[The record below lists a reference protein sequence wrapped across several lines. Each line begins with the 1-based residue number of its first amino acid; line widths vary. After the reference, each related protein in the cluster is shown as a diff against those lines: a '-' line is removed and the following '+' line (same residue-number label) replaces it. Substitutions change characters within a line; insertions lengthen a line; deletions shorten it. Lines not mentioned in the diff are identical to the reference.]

1 LGSYLQREP
10 LFGRGMLTDYK
21 VELSSCLHYQQ
32 RNSVKFHL
40 HICCRYLQSGKE
52 TFSPDVSS
60 ANVQMDGVQLLV
72 AMFITS
78 VEMELRTLPLF
89 PGPY

>member
-1 LGSYLQREP
+1 
-10 LFGRGMLTDYK
+10 MLTDYK

-32 RNSVKFHL
+32 RNNVKFHL
-40 HICCRYLQSGKE
+40 HRCCRYIQSGKE

-72 AMFITS
+72 AMFITG